1 MAAPDDILLLPDG
14 AGPRGAG
21 PHPGVVLGAEAYGV
35 NEFIVE
41 GGERLRSRGFAVL
54 IPDYYEGGGPT
65 NREAYD
71 DFTEVIEHIARLD
84 FTRATRVL
92 VGGVDRLRRTPGVDP
107 ARIAVWGYCTGATL
121 AWLTACRR
129 DVAAAVLFFPSQPT
143 FGELGPRT
151 PVHAVDLLWMLDA
164 PTLIIYGDDD
174 EVMPPDARADLL
186 ARIERWS
193 VPVELRTYP
202 GAGHAFT
209 VPWGPL
215 RNADAAAAATRD
227 AEAFL
232 DRVLG
237 GRA

>member
-1 MAAPDDILLLPDG
+1 MAAPDDILLLPEG
-14 AGPRGAG
+14 AGR
-21 PHPGVVLGAEAYGV
+21 HPGVVLGAEAYGV

-41 GGERLRSRGFAVL
+41 VGERLVSRGYAVL
-54 IPDYYEGGGPT
+54 IPDYYAGTGPT

-71 DFTEVIEHIARLD
+71 DFTEVIEHISRLD
-84 FTRATRVL
+84 FTRAARVL
-92 VGGVDRLRRTPGVDP
+92 VDGVDRLRRTPDVDP
-107 ARIAVWGYCTGATL
+107 TRIAVWGYCTGGTL
-121 AWLTACRR
+121 AWLTACQR

-143 FGELGPRT
+143 FGALGPGT
-151 PVHAVDLLWMLDA
+151 PVHPVDLLWMLDA

-193 VPVELRTYP
+193 VPAELRTYP
-202 GAGHAFT
+202 DAGHAFT

-232 DRVLG
+232 DDALG
-237 GRA
+237 RTA

>member
-14 AGPRGAG
+14 EG
-21 PHPGVVLGAEAYGV
+21 PHAGVVLGAEAYGV
-35 NEFIVE
+35 NEFVVE
-41 GGERLRSRGFAVL
+41 VGERLVSRGYAVL
-54 IPDYYEGGGPT
+54 VPDYYAGGGPT

-84 FTRATRVL
+84 FTRASRIL
-92 VGGVDRLRRTPGVDP
+92 VDGVDRLRHTPGVDP
-107 ARIAVWGYCTGATL
+107 TRIAVWGYCTGATL
-121 AWLTACRR
+121 AWLAACQR
-129 DVAAAVLFFPSQPT
+129 DLAAAVLFFPSQPT
-143 FGELGPRT
+143 FGELGPST
-151 PVHAVDLLWMLDA
+151 PVHPVDLLWMLDA